1 MIDQL
6 QNVYKLL
13 NDSLVEQST
22 AGNNGKN
29 VIRCTYTHSHS
40 LTCLFTQKSPRLGLG
55 EHNKP

>member
-13 NDSLVEQST
+13 NDSLIEQST

-29 VIRCTYTHSHS
+29 VIRCTDTQS
-40 LTCLFTQKSPRLGLG
+40 LTHLLVYSKVSKAGSQ
-55 EHNKP
+55 